1 MSMTTARGEE
11 GENRYYPLSLGIT
24 SVLFTNVVARCGG
37 GSAGR
42 GGKDPEIAAA
52 VEAGLSPLMPNGG
65 GEIGISGGGEGAAH
79 RHGGRGGG
87 GGSGRTRG
95 GGGGRSAIESFGRG
109 GAGGGDPVV
118 AAASWFAR
126 ELLAPL
132 AAVPG

>member
-1 MSMTTARGEE
+1 MSTLTARGAE
-11 GENRYYPLSLGIT
+11 GETRYYSSSPGVASM
-24 SVLFTNVVARCGG
+24 LFTDVVTRCGG

-65 GEIGISGGGEGAAH
+65 GGIGISSGEEGAVH

-87 GGSGRTRG
+87 GRDGRTRG
-95 GGGGRSAIESFGRG
+95 GGGGRSAMESSGRG

-118 AAASWFAR
+118 AWFA
-126 ELLAPL
+126 
-132 AAVPG
+132 